1 MKNTN
6 EKIEKIKQ
14 FLTLYVAENGFPPS
28 VREICS
34 ELGFKSTSTAQYYLD
49 KMQDLG
55 LLKKSCEKKRTL
67 SLPVSENTIGYRN
80 VPLVGTVTAG
90 IPITAVENLEGY
102 YPIPDEFSSDS
113 ELFLLKVRGYSMKDA
128 GILDGDK
135 IIVKKQSTAD
145 NGDVVV
151 AYFDDSATVK
161 RFYKR
166 NGKFI
171 LHPENPEFSDIIL
184 DEVSILGKV
193 CGLYRKI

>member
-6 EKIEKIKQ
+6 EKIERIKQ

-67 SLPVSENTIGYRN
+67 TLPVSENTISYRN

-113 ELFLLKVRGYSMKDA
+113 ELFLLKVRGFSMKDA

-145 NGDVVV
+145 NGDIVV

-161 RFYKR
+161 RFFKR
-166 NGKFI
+166 NEKFI

-193 CGLYRKI
+193 CGLYRKM

>member
-6 EKIEKIKQ
+6 EKIERIKQ
-14 FLTLYVAENGFPPS
+14 FLTLYVTENGFPPS

-67 SLPVSENTIGYRN
+67 TLPVSENTISYRN

-90 IPITAVENLEGY
+90 IPRTAVENLEGY

-113 ELFLLKVRGYSMKDA
+113 ELFLLKVRGFSMKDA

-151 AYFDDSATVK
+151 AYFDDSVTVK
-161 RFYKR
+161 RFFKR

-171 LHPENPEFSDIIL
+171 LHPENAEFSDIIL
-184 DEVSILGKV
+184 DEVFILGKV
-193 CGLYRKI
+193 CGLYRKM

>member
-6 EKIEKIKQ
+6 EKIERIKQ

-67 SLPVSENTIGYRN
+67 TLPVSENTISYRN

-90 IPITAVENLEGY
+90 LPITAVENLEGY

-113 ELFLLKVRGYSMKDA
+113 ELFLLKVRGFSMKDA

-151 AYFDDSATVK
+151 AYFDDSVTVK
-161 RFYKR
+161 RFFKR

-171 LHPENPEFSDIIL
+171 LHPENAEFSDIIL
-184 DEVSILGKV
+184 DEVFILGKV
-193 CGLYRKI
+193 CGLYRKM

>member
-6 EKIEKIKQ
+6 EKIERIKQ

-67 SLPVSENTIGYRN
+67 TLPVSENTISYRN

-113 ELFLLKVRGYSMKDA
+113 ELFLLKVRGFSMKDA

-161 RFYKR
+161 RFFKR

-171 LHPENPEFSDIIL
+171 LHPENSEFSDIIL

-193 CGLYRKI
+193 CGLYRKM